1 MTLHII
7 SCPVEDSLAV
17 SSWWRYMAVTQL
29 IEFSKPT
36 PTYNIKETT
45 NKVELLDNNKVQTSN
60 IGWTFWLSK
69 SSTHVKY
76 EFIKKL
82 WVELLDSKK
91 VQPQGWTS
99 ELSKSST
106 VTKLNFRW
114 VN

>member
-1 MTLHII
+1 M
-7 SCPVEDSLAV
+7 
-17 SSWWRYMAVTQL
+17 
-29 IEFSKPT
+29 
-36 PTYNIKETT
+36 
-45 NKVELLDNNKVQTSN
+45 DNNKVQPSN
-60 IGWTFWLSK
+60 IGWTLWLSK

-106 VTKLNFRW
+106 VTKFNF
-114 VN
+114 